1 MNGLAHSRAARRA
14 FALALVAAAAVTV
27 TRCSSSSPAA
37 PLAPGSNP
45 AAAIPDASLK
55 ATAPTAQAPVNDQV
69 VAALAPNTFTAGAST
84 SLYAPMALQYRF
96 QLYND
101 LGTLVLDSGLMTVP
115 RFTATT
121 TLTPLARYTWR
132 VRAEFQGAAG
142 PWSSTASF
150 RTPQQPPAY
159 NRPIGDW
166 ERCAGLHTTAL
177 VECVWDKVQ
186 PTDSVGDM
194 EVTKRVAWLLRGE
207 GGGLLIKTSGENV
220 VLWAGYSFS
229 ATRICFPDGHI
240 YKIIG
245 DAGPG
250 GTNGPGFADNDF
262 VDPSLYVPA
271 IDPKTP

>member
-1 MNGLAHSRAARRA
+1 MTRRSRSFCTLRA
-14 FALALVAAAAVTV
+14 CALALAAAAAG
-27 TRCSSSSPAA
+27 CNSSSSPAA
-37 PLAPGSNP
+37 PLAPAQS
-45 AAAIPDASLK
+45 AATPIPEASLK
-55 ATAPTAQAPVNDQV
+55 ATAPAVQSPVNDQV
-69 VAALAPNTFTAGAST
+69 VAALAPNTFTAGAAT
-84 SLYAPMALQYRF
+84 SLYTPLALQYRF
-96 QLYND
+96 QVFND
-101 LGTLVLDSGLMTVP
+101 LGTLVLDSGLMTAP

-121 TLTPLARYTWR
+121 TLTPLTRYTWR
-132 VRAEFQGAAG
+132 VRAEFQGTAG
-142 PWSSTASF
+142 PWSTTASF

-177 VECVWDKVQ
+177 VECVWDKVR
-186 PTDSVGDM
+186 PTDSVSDM
-194 EVTKRVAWLLRGE
+194 EVTKRVAWLLRSE

-250 GTNGPGFADNDF
+250 GTNGPGFADNEF
-262 VDPSLYVPA
+262 VDAALYVAA